1 MVASQG
7 RQILQPQSCA
17 PFDQNYRDRVRRSIE
32 YLRQTSQVG
41 TALGAA
47 PPRKNTI
54 PGDTRSHGGAK
65 LRCPSPAA
73 RRREMPTSALAA
85 EGTGSG
91 RRERGFHGG
100 GDVSVG
106 AAAQKGL
113 PPWPKC
119 QKRGR
124 LLLII
129 DVQSN
134 RGAVEEV
141 HVRTGDSTFLLARGF
156 VARWVPRLVVA

>member
-1 MVASQG
+1 MVVSQG

-17 PFDQNYRDRVRRSIE
+17 SFDENYRERVRRSIE

-47 PPRKNTI
+47 LPRNITI
-54 PGDTRSHGGAK
+54 PGDTRSHGGVK
-65 LRCPSPAA
+65 LRCPSLAA
-73 RRREMPTSALAA
+73 RHREIPRSAIVA
-85 EGTGSG
+85 EGIGSSG
-91 RRERGFHGG
+91 RERGFRA
-100 GDVSVG
+100 GDDAGVG
-106 AAAQKGL
+106 AAAKGL
-113 PPWPKC
+113 LPWPKR

-134 RGAVEEV
+134 RGAIEEV
-141 HVRTGDSTFLLARGF
+141 HVRTGDSTFFLARGF
-156 VARWVPRLVVA
+156 VAR